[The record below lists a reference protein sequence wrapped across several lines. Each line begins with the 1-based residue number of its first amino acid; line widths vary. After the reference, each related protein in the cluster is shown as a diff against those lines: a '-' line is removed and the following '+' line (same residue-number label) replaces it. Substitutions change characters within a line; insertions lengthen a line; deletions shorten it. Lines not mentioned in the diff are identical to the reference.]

1 MNIQGGAQT
10 QDYEV
15 SADQYDKNRHF
26 FLSHVFKDHYE
37 RALANLPVINSPFN
51 ITKVEV
57 WITNRTSDF
66 QQSRNIVAFSD
77 LGEAAVNMEKPLTWN
92 GKAAVA
98 YPSNEANDLFNQ
110 MTSTYAGIRDINQ
123 STGILQSITTID
135 QNPFTNSRDYERV
148 ENARLIPESE
158 YKVNTKLGYIS
169 LNTQLNADEV
179 LAVAFEFTYN
189 GQVYRVGEFS
199 NSGIEAPRP

>member
-1 MNIQGGAQT
+1 M
-10 QDYEV
+10 
-15 SADQYDKNRHF
+15 
-26 FLSHVFKDHYE
+26 
-37 RALANLPVINSPFN
+37 
-51 ITKVEV
+51 EV